1 MQYDDHIALVLD
13 ATVPGVVAPPGEWVE
28 LRERFDGFA
37 AMNSTAADSL
47 TEAVLTGDS
56 AAVATLRPLAMAE
69 AAAAAQPTAMAKVVN
84 TVKAAVGERLQHIYQ
99 QHTEDIYSRI
109 ADEFDGA
116 AERFV
121 KAAAVVDP
129 EASAETVVSATNKE
143 RAAWADQPALA
154 AELDRLLPALVASAR
169 LCGMS
174 GHDAL
179 LPLPLTVNTEGHHR
193 RVVWTAW
200 DSDGRCGRWSAIVAA
215 GVQLRAARDP
225 QAVQDYRRPKP
236 FIERIETR
244 DGTDWVVWDDPED
257 EGYVEPEPPFV
268 YRPGTLVMRGR

>member
-1 MQYDDHIALVLD
+1 MQYDDHVSMVLD
-13 ATVPGVVAPPGEWVE
+13 ATVPGVVGPPGEWAE
-28 LRERFDGFA
+28 LRQRFDGFA
-37 AMNSTAADSL
+37 GMTGTAADRL
-47 TEAVLTGDS
+47 T
-56 AAVATLRPLAMAE
+56 AAVIAGDTDVFELRTLALAE
-69 AAAAAQPTAMAKVVN
+69 AAAAAQPTAMAKVTN

-99 QHTEDIYSRI
+99 QHAEGIYDKI
-109 ADEFDGA
+109 ADTFDA
-116 AERFV
+116 TARKFI
-121 KAAAVVDP
+121 AAADQVDP
-129 EASAETVVSATNKE
+129 EAAADEVVGANTKVRN
-143 RAAWADQPALA
+143 AWSEAPALA

-179 LPLPLTVNTEGHHR
+179 LPLPLTVSTEGHHR

-200 DSDGRCGRWSAIVAA
+200 DSDGRCGRWSAIVAS

-225 QAVQDYRRPKP
+225 QSVQDYRRPKP